1 MTLTPPHQ
9 QIFMVFLIVA
19 GFFLTV
25 YSLKYS
31 FHLYHRQLVMAA
43 TISCF
48 SFITWIVNLR
58 ELRIVCKFAAHL
70 RYVVVVVANMTF
82 EAGTGNKG
90 LRPTGSHLQFA
101 KERERERDEERTGS
115 KVFFYRTLRKK
126 C

>member
-1 MTLTPPHQ
+1 
-9 QIFMVFLIVA
+9 MVFLIFA

-58 ELRIVCKFAAHL
+58 ELHIVCKSAAHL
-70 RYVVVVVANMTF
+70 RYVVVVVVANMTF
-82 EAGTGNKG
+82 ETGAGNKG

-101 KERERERDEERTGS
+101 KERERERDEE
-115 KVFFYRTLRKK
+115 
-126 C
+126 

>member
-101 KERERERDEERTGS
+101 KERKRERESELVQKYFSTA
-115 KVFFYRTLRKK
+115 L
-126 C
+126 

>member
-1 MTLTPPHQ
+1 
-9 QIFMVFLIVA
+9 
-19 GFFLTV
+19 
-25 YSLKYS
+25 
-31 FHLYHRQLVMAA
+31 MAA

-101 KERERERDEERTGS
+101 KERKRERERVNWFKSIFLPHS
-115 KVFFYRTLRKK
+115 KKKNLSFTLLNDI
-126 C
+126 CY